1 MTRVATRKNE
11 EFLMHIA
18 RNGTA
23 GHVERLVS
31 HYRRSNR
38 LQALQEE
45 NRTHALRELSWY
57 TDDDGMWVLKGRLSA
72 EQGVLI
78 RKVLEGV
85 MEELDSEQ
93 INTAEDQIP
102 ISALF
107 LGAMQTV
114 NA

>member
-31 HYRRSNR
+31 HYRRTNR

-57 TDDDGMWVLKGRLSA
+57 TDDDGMWVLNGRLSA

-85 MEELDSEQ
+85 MEELDTEQ
-93 INTAEDQIP
+93 KDEPEGVSAETP
-102 ISALF
+102 GRCRL
-107 LGAMQTV
+107 V
-114 NA
+114 